1 MRSATI
7 HFAPITAFQTHTS
20 PQAFPPENLTFWM
33 FEEDGF
39 VRQAKTKNPRT
50 RGVEDFSVATVTTSC
65 GEDMIV
71 GDARVCQRQV
81 CAIMRTS

>member
-39 VRQAKTKNPRT
+39 VRQAKKEKSSNPD
-50 RGVEDFSVATVTTSC
+50 GL
-65 GEDMIV
+65 
-71 GDARVCQRQV
+71 
-81 CAIMRTS
+81 RTSLSQPSQRRAAKT